1 MKHLAIA
8 VGILALGLAAS
19 SAARADYAV
28 VRYQA
33 GYCQIWWDSSADPWG
48 AGWTKIAMA
57 PNYAAARAA
66 LNVAIANNQ
75 CD

>member
-1 MKHLAIA
+1 MKRLAFA
-8 VGILALGLAAS
+8 VGVLALGFAAS

-28 VRYQA
+28 VRSKPA
-33 GYCQIWWDSSADPWG
+33 IARSGGTRSADPWG
-48 AGWTKIAMA
+48 SGWTKIAMA
-57 PNYAAARAA
+57 PDYASARAA

>member
-8 VGILALGLAAS
+8 VGILALSLAAS